1 MRYITWY
8 LTWPT
13 AEYGYGPE
21 QTAADNGA
29 HLEASMWVNP
39 DVEHGNILGYLT
51 GDLNLAL
58 LADWDVTE
66 LSEAEALAFAVNLD
80 AGAYVMAD
88 GIIGTTTVLTVRPR
102 ING

>member
-1 MRYITWY
+1 MRYIVWH

-13 AEYGYGPE
+13 PDYGSGPE

-51 GDLNLAL
+51 GDLDLAL

-66 LSEAEALAFAVNLD
+66 LSEADALAFAVNID
-80 AGAYVMAD
+80 PGAYVMAD
-88 GIIGTTTVLTVRPR
+88 GVIGTTTETEL
-102 ING
+102 

>member
-1 MRYITWY
+1 MRYLVWH

-13 AEYGYGPE
+13 SQYGYGPE

-29 HLEASMWVNP
+29 HLKASMWVNP
-39 DVEHGNILGYLT
+39 DVEHGNILGYLI
-51 GDLNLAL
+51 GDLDLAL

-66 LSEAEALAFAVNLD
+66 LSEADALAFAVNLD

-88 GIIGTTTVLTVRPR
+88 GVIGTTA
-102 ING
+102 GA

>member
-1 MRYITWY
+1 MRYLTWH

-51 GDLNLAL
+51 GDLDLTL
-58 LADWDVTE
+58 LADWDVSE
-66 LSEAEALAFAVNLD
+66 LSEVEALGFAAAIDVN
-80 AGAYVMAD
+80 AYVAD
-88 GIIGTTTVLTVRPR
+88 DGRIATTSEVLL
-102 ING
+102 

>member
-1 MRYITWY
+1 MRYIVWH

-13 AEYGYGPE
+13 EEYGYGPE

-51 GDLNLAL
+51 GDLDLTL

-66 LSEAEALAFAVNLD
+66 LSEADALAFAQGIDPN
-80 AGAYVMAD
+80 AYVMD
-88 GIIGTTTVLTVRPR
+88 GGVIYTTTE
-102 ING
+102 IGE

>member
-1 MRYITWY
+1 MRYIVWH

-39 DVEHGNILGYLT
+39 TVEAGTILGYLT
-51 GDLNLAL
+51 GELDLAL
-58 LADWDVTE
+58 LAAWNVTE
-66 LSEAEALAFAVNLD
+66 LTQADALAFAAAIDPN
-80 AGAYVMAD
+80 AYLSDD
-88 GIIGTTTVLTVRPR
+88 GRIATTTEPEQ
-102 ING
+102 

>member
-1 MRYITWY
+1 MRYIVWH

-13 AEYGYGPE
+13 EEYGYGPE
-21 QTAADNGA
+21 QAAADNGA

-51 GDLNLAL
+51 GDLDLAL
-58 LADWDVTE
+58 LVDWDATE
-66 LSEAEALAFAVNLD
+66 LSEADALAFAVNID

-88 GIIGTTTVLTVRPR
+88 GVIGTTTVLEVD
-102 ING
+102 

>member
-1 MRYITWY
+1 MRYIVWH

-13 AEYGYGPE
+13 EEYGYGPE

-51 GDLNLAL
+51 GDLDMAL
-58 LADWDVTE
+58 LAAWDVIE
-66 LSEAEALAFAVNLD
+66 LSEADGLAFAVNID
-80 AGAYVMAD
+80 PGAYVMPD
-88 GIIGTTTVLTVRPR
+88 GVIGTTTE
-102 ING
+102 IEDA